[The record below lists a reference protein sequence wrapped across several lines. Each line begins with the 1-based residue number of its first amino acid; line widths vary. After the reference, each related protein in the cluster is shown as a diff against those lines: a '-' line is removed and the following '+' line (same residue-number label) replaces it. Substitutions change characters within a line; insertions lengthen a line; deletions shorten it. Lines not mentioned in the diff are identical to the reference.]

1 MFTWKAAFKKFS
13 DYLPKNNAELYYVN
27 AARVNEHYTRIIRGK
42 TQIDLIQDFK
52 LDYTIT
58 RSKGNKKAN
67 INAGDPVELKNL
79 DDFNP
84 RTMKISVPLNQL
96 TDIERLKKL
105 KASADTIKYFKKL
118 IKKIADAADI
128 NEEEPDYVFE
138 QEIIIDKETHKE
150 EDKKVLSAIEE
161 SNMVI
166 DKTKLEI
173 IYLEDHEKIRDADD
187 NVFEI
192 EMLGDKGNKKRTY
205 MKGTDVE
212 RFYEKPRLI
221 ETILGKNA
229 NYKYGKDYVIMTN
242 DYRPN
247 RAMNHSKETNDK
259 IDQNDSSQQSWV
271 SHSKENNDKIDQND
285 SPIDSVHGHP
295 KETNN
300 KIDHNDV
307 YFLTNGF
314 IRAAYVSRSPNA
326 NMEKILDWIDT
337 LYYTHQFGT
346 SEQRY
351 ELSLDLTKTILNDKL
366 SGLYCIE
373 IGLFENLYESMQ
385 IDLEKYPLEVY
396 AKHKIY
402 KYGLSTDINKR
413 LAQHKNTKDKY
424 GRWSD
429 NISLKWMILMPESQL
444 YAGEK
449 MLSMYFKA
457 SNFTFE
463 YVDELDKSHNE
474 LIIVSSKDESKI
486 KTIYKQTLAFYP
498 SKENELCKYIN
509 DLETKYEHDL
519 LKITHTYEM
528 QLNESR
534 VETIVAKKDV
544 ELSQKDVELANQKIE
559 TLTLKLQIAMNK

>member
-13 DYLPKNNAELYYVN
+13 DYLPKINAEIYYVN

-58 RSKGNKKAN
+58 RSKGNKKLN
-67 INAGDPVELKNL
+67 INAGDLIELENL
-79 DDFNP
+79 DDFNS

-118 IKKIADAADI
+118 IKRIADAADI
-128 NEEEPDYVFE
+128 NDEEPDDVFE
-138 QEIIIDKETHKE
+138 QEIIIDQETHKE
-150 EDKKVLSAIEE
+150 EDKKVLADINQRSLESVKPLSQNSNIED
-161 SNMVI
+161 STMFV
-166 DKTKLEI
+166 DRSKLDI
-173 IYLEDHEKIRDADD
+173 IYLEDHEKIRDADG

-221 ETILGKNA
+221 EIALRENST
-229 NYKYGKDYVIMTN
+229 YKYGKDYIIMLN
-242 DYRPN
+242 DLS
-247 RAMNHSKETNDK
+247 HLKWD
-259 IDQNDSSQQSWV
+259 
-271 SHSKENNDKIDQND
+271 SHSKENND
-285 SPIDSVHGHP
+285 
-295 KETNN
+295 

-314 IRAAYVSRSPNA
+314 IRAAYVSISPNA

-373 IGLFENLYESMQ
+373 IGIFENLYEPMQ

-402 KYGLSTDINKR
+402 KYGLSIDINKR

-449 MLSMYFKA
+449 LLSMYFKA
-457 SNFTFE
+457 SNFTFD

-474 LIIVSSKDESKI
+474 LIIVSSKDDSKV

-509 DLETKYEHDL
+509 ELETKYEHDL
-519 LKITHTYEM
+519 LKITHAYEM

-534 VETIVAKKDV
+534 VEAMVAKKDV

-559 TLTLKLQIAMNK
+559 TLMLKLQIATNK

>member
-13 DYLPKNNAELYYVN
+13 DYLPKHNAEIYYVN

-58 RSKGNKKAN
+58 RSKGNKKLN
-67 INAGDPVELKNL
+67 INAGDLIELENL
-79 DDFNP
+79 DDFNS

-118 IKKIADAADI
+118 IKRIADAADI
-128 NEEEPDYVFE
+128 NDEEPDDVFE
-138 QEIIIDKETHKE
+138 QEIIIDQETHKE
-150 EDKKVLSAIEE
+150 EDKKGIEDPWKPSASQVLTAIEA
-161 SNMVI
+161 SNMFV
-166 DKTKLEI
+166 DRSKLDI

-212 RFYEKPRLI
+212 RFYERPSLI
-221 ETILGKNA
+221 KNA
-229 NYKYGKDYVIMTN
+229 LDKNSTYKYGKDYVVM
-242 DYRPN
+242 
-247 RAMNHSKETNDK
+247 S
-259 IDQNDSSQQSWV
+259 NDSSPDSGD
-271 SHSKENNDKIDQND
+271 SHS
-285 SPIDSVHGHP
+285 

-300 KIDHNDV
+300 KIDHNAV
-307 YFLTNGF
+307 HFLTNGF
-314 IRAAYVSRSPNA
+314 IRAAYVSKSANA

-373 IGLFENLYESMQ
+373 IGIFENLYEPMQ

-402 KYGLSTDINKR
+402 KYGLSIDINKR

-474 LIIVSSKDESKI
+474 LIIVNSKDDSKV

-509 DLETKYEHDL
+509 ELETKYEHDL
-519 LKITHTYEM
+519 LKITHAYEM

-534 VETIVAKKDV
+534 AEAIVANHETIVAKKDV

-559 TLTLKLQIAMNK
+559 TLMLKLQIATNK

>member
-42 TQIDLIQDFK
+42 TQVDLIQDFK

-58 RSKGNKKAN
+58 RSKGNKKLN
-67 INAGDPVELKNL
+67 INAGDLIELENL
-79 DDFNP
+79 DDFNS

-118 IKKIADAADI
+118 IKRIADAADI
-128 NEEEPDYVFE
+128 NDEEPDDVFE
-138 QEIIIDKETHKE
+138 QEIIIDQETHKE
-150 EDKKVLSAIEE
+150 EDKKGVEDPWKPSTSQVLAVVEE
-161 SNMVI
+161 SNMFV
-166 DKTKLEI
+166 DRSKLDI
-173 IYLEDHEKIRDADD
+173 IYLEDHEKIKDADD

-212 RFYEKPRLI
+212 RFYERPNLI
-221 ETILGKNA
+221 KNA
-229 NYKYGKDYVIMTN
+229 LDKNKNYKYGKDYVVMSN
-242 DYRPN
+242 DSSHLKWGSHSKEAVNQNDPSTDSVHDHSKEAVNQNDHRPI
-247 RAMNHSKETNDK
+247 RAMNHSKE
-259 IDQNDSSQQSWV
+259 
-271 SHSKENNDKIDQND
+271 NND
-285 SPIDSVHGHP
+285 
-295 KETNN
+295 

-373 IGLFENLYESMQ
+373 IGIFENLHEPMQ

-402 KYGLSTDINKR
+402 KYGLSIDINKR

-429 NISLKWMILMPESQL
+429 NISLKWMILMPESQFWFS
-444 YAGEK
+444 Y
-449 MLSMYFKA
+449 
-457 SNFTFE
+457 
-463 YVDELDKSHNE
+463 
-474 LIIVSSKDESKI
+474 IKI
-486 KTIYKQTLAFYP
+486 DIERY
-498 SKENELCKYIN
+498 KYISI
-509 DLETKYEHDL
+509 K
-519 LKITHTYEM
+519 
-528 QLNESR
+528 
-534 VETIVAKKDV
+534 
-544 ELSQKDVELANQKIE
+544 
-559 TLTLKLQIAMNK
+559 